1 MLLICMKKS
10 TLMFKDFLSIEIL
23 LNYGPTK
30 RSIRFM
36 SKLNWKELVPYMKKI
51 YGQEYTEIF
60 VKQLKENN

>member
-10 TLMFKDFLSIEIL
+10 TLMFKDFFRVLIL
-23 LNYGPTK
+23 LNYEPTK
-30 RSIRFM
+30 RSIIFM

-60 VKQLKENN
+60 VNRLKENN

>member
-10 TLMFKDFLSIEIL
+10 TLMFKDFLRVYLL
-23 LNYGPTK
+23 LNYEPTK
-30 RSIRFM
+30 RSVRFM

-60 VKQLKENN
+60 VNRLKENN

>member
-1 MLLICMKKS
+1 MLLICVKKS
-10 TLMFKDFLSIEIL
+10 TSMFKDFLRVKIL
-23 LNYGPTK
+23 LNYQPTK

-60 VKQLKENN
+60 VNRLKENN

>member
-1 MLLICMKKS
+1 
-10 TLMFKDFLSIEIL
+10 MFKDFLRVLLS

-60 VKQLKENN
+60 VSRLKENN